1 MFRNLISF
9 LRCPEEGRPFD
20 FKPKSILSSFWLY
33 LVAVMGLMIL
43 AAVVVYI
50 LGEAF
55 PTLMQKK
62 IVDHGDTPKWIVALL
77 APLLEEGAFRL
88 TLYRKK
94 VNIAISLTLISFLL
108 VSSFCF
114 SQKIYCEDHLLIRIG
129 IALVAGVC
137 LFLLLGKFMMNC
149 RFKPYFWFWGVF
161 FGCIHLMNANYAGML
176 PLDYISLAL
185 YTVTHVIM
193 GLVLGYVRLKNS
205 FATSTLFHVL
215 TNLI

>member
-1 MFRNLISF
+1 MFRDLISF
-9 LRCPEEGRPFD
+9 LRSPEESRPFD
-20 FKPKSILSSFWLY
+20 FRPKSILSSFWLY
-33 LVAVMGLMIL
+33 LVAVMGLTIL
-43 AAVVVYI
+43 AAAVVYV

-55 PTLMQKK
+55 PALMQKK

-88 TLYRKK
+88 SLNRKK
-94 VNIAISLTLISFLL
+94 VNIVISLTLISFLL

-114 SQKIYCEDHLLIRIG
+114 SQKIYCADHLLIRIG
-129 IALVAGVC
+129 IALAAGIS
-137 LFLLLGKFMMNC
+137 LYLLVGRFMMNC
-149 RFKPYFWFWGVF
+149 RYKPYFWFWGVL
-161 FGCIHLMNANYAGML
+161 FGCLHLMNVNYAGLL

>member
-1 MFRNLISF
+1 MFRDFISF
-9 LRCPEEGRPFD
+9 LRSPEEGRPFD

-33 LVAVMGLMIL
+33 IVAVMGLTIL
-43 AAVVVYI
+43 AAAVVYI

-62 IVDHGDTPKWIVALL
+62 IVDHGNTPKWIVALL

-88 TLYRKK
+88 SLNRKK

-114 SQKIYCEDHLLIRIG
+114 SQKIYCTDHLLIRIG
-129 IALVAGVC
+129 IAIVAGFC
-137 LFLLLGKFMMNC
+137 LFLLLGRFMMNC
-149 RFKPYFWFWGVF
+149 HFKPYFWFWGVF
-161 FGCIHLMNANYAGML
+161 FGCIHLMNVSYAGLL

-205 FATSTLFHVL
+205 FATSTLFHIL

>member
-1 MFRNLISF
+1 MFRDFVSY
-9 LRCPEEGRPFD
+9 LRNPEESKPFD
-20 FKPKSILSSFWLY
+20 FRPKSILSSFWLY
-33 LVAVMGLMIL
+33 LVAVMGLTIL
-43 AAVVVYI
+43 AAAVVYC

-62 IVDHGDTPKWIVALL
+62 IVNHGDTPKWIIALL
-77 APLLEEGAFRL
+77 APFLEEGAFRL
-88 TLYRKK
+88 SLNRKR

-114 SQKIYCEDHLLIRIG
+114 SRSIYCTDHLLIRIG
-129 IALVAGVC
+129 IALAAGVC
-137 LFLLLGKFMMNC
+137 LFLLLGRFIQSC
-149 RFKPYFWFWGVF
+149 RFKPYFWFWGIF
-161 FGCIHLMNANYAGML
+161 FGCVHLMNINYSNLL
-176 PLDYISLAL
+176 PLDYLSLAL

-193 GLVLGYVRLKNS
+193 GLVLGYVRMKNS

>member
-1 MFRNLISF
+1 MFRDLISF
-9 LRCPEEGRPFD
+9 LRSPEEGRPFD
-20 FKPKSILSSFWLY
+20 FRPKSILSSFWLY
-33 LVAVMGLMIL
+33 LVVVMGLTIL
-43 AAVVVYI
+43 AAAVVYV

-77 APLLEEGAFRL
+77 GPFLEEGAFRL
-88 TLYRKK
+88 SLNRKK

-108 VSSFCF
+108 ISSFCF
-114 SQKIYCEDHLLIRIG
+114 SQTIYCADHLLVRIG
-129 IALVAGVC
+129 IALAAGIS
-137 LFLLLGKFMMNC
+137 LYFLLGRFMMNC

-161 FGCIHLMNANYAGML
+161 FGCLHLMNVNYAGLLM
-176 PLDYISLAL
+176 LDYISLAL
-185 YTVTHVIM
+185 YSATHVVM
-193 GLVLGYVRLKNS
+193 GLVLGYVRMRNS